1 MIKVL
6 VVDDDAIYVSAVR
19 QALEA
24 SNLEFIVV
32 TDSED
37 ALEAA
42 IKFQPDVILLDM
54 IMPGM
59 SGNDVLRAIRTNN
72 QTSNIEV
79 IHVTASE
86 SIDEMLVS
94 VRLHI
99 ADYIPKSISITELI
113 EKVKFV
119 SVTKV
124 MRTKTSELL
133 AHSKAMAAKYSP
145 DYPASI

>member
-19 QALEA
+19 AALEA

-32 TDSED
+32 TDSAD

-54 IMPGM
+54 MMPGLN
-59 SGNDVLRAIRTNN
+59 GNDVLRAIRTNN

-86 SIDEMLVS
+86 NIDEMLIS

-99 ADYIPKSISITELI
+99 ADFIPKSISITELI
-113 EKVKFV
+113 EKVKYV
-119 SVTKV
+119 SVTKA
-124 MRTKTSELL
+124 MRTSTSELM
-133 AHSKAMAAKYSP
+133 AQSKAMADKYLTSFE
-145 DYPASI
+145 AIA